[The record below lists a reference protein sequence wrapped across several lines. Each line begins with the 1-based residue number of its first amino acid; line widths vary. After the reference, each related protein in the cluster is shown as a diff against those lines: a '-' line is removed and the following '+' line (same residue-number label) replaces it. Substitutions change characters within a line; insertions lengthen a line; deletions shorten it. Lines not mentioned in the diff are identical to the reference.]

1 MKGDEMAHF
10 AKYTKAACGHMLKH
24 YERAKDENGN
34 YIKFGNE
41 KIRPMFTWTNYN
53 LGPEREE
60 SQIDFI
66 RKRCSEVRCQ
76 NRADVNVLCSW
87 IITRPKELE
96 PEKSKTFFVETYNFL
111 EKRYGKE
118 NVVSSYVHMDET
130 TPHMHFAFVPVV
142 EDKKRGGYKVS
153 AKEKVNR
160 NDLQKF
166 HGDLSKHMEKVFGRD
181 IGILNDATKEGN
193 KSIEELKRGTAI
205 SRMLEIE
212 SRSYIAQKDIEKS
225 KEVLNDL
232 ERDKNRLQD
241 ELRSYKGILNDLSQK
256 ENFIK
261 EFSPQ
266 KSLMGGIKGVT
277 IEDIEILKEI
287 ALDGLNANQ
296 RVQEAN
302 KTIECLEIKNNS
314 LESLNKKLYE
324 EKSELIEKAEVNY
337 KKGYEKA
344 TKEWDEFE
352 WERNKQMVKDGFNW
366 DTEIYPYGI
375 YEKDS
380 IGHILEEIRQE
391 REIRKSQDWDLEL

>member
-1 MKGDEMAHF
+1 MAHV
-10 AKYTKAACGHMLKH
+10 AKYKISATGHMFNH
-24 YERAKDENGN
+24 YGRSDNLEKSAYVIR
-34 YIKFGNE
+34 GNE
-41 KIRPMFTWTNYN
+41 NIKPSKTHLNYN
-53 LGPEREE
+53 LAKNIQPNQQLNFLKERL
-60 SQIDFI
+60 SQV
-66 RKRCSEVRCQ
+66 KVQ
-76 NRADVNVLCSW
+76 KRADLNVFCDW
-87 IITRPKELE
+87 VITAPKSL
-96 PEKSKTFFVETYNFL
+96 PKKDEKAFFQTSYDFL
-111 EKRYGKE
+111 IRRYGKE
-118 NVVSSYVHMDET
+118 NVISAYVHMDET
-130 TPHMHFAFVPVV
+130 TPHMHFAFIPIV

-153 AKEKVNR
+153 AKELLTKYE
-160 NDLQKF
+160 LKSF
-166 HGDLSKHMEKVFGRD
+166 HGDLEKELKNVLGYEV
-181 IGILNDATKEGN
+181 GILNEATREGN
-193 KSIEELKRGTAI
+193 QSINELKRKTAI
-205 SRMLEIE
+205 KKVLQLEE
-212 SRSYIAQKDIEKS
+212 RAYDLEKDIEKVQANL
-225 KEVLNDL
+225 KDL
-232 ERDKNRLQD
+232 MTDKNRLQGFL
-241 ELRSYKGILNDLSQK
+241 ESYKGILDDIRGK
-256 ENFIK
+256 EKFIK

-380 IGHILEEIRQE
+380 IGHILEEIKQE